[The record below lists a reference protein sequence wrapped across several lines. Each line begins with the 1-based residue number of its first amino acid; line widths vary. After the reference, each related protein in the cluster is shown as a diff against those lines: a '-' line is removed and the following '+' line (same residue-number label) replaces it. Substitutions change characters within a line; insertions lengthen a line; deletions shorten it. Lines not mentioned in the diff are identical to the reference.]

1 MSAPTL
7 GRVTYITHD
16 GTQIQLDVAPGTSL
30 MQAATS
36 HGVPGIEA
44 ECGGSLSCATC
55 HVYVEPDWLECLEPP
70 SETERQMLEFAD
82 DPRDNSRLCC
92 QIRFNAALEGI
103 VVRVPEA
110 Q

>member
-1 MSAPTL
+1 M
-7 GRVTYITHD
+7 GKVTYITHE
-16 GTQIQLDVAPGTSL
+16 GTKYRIEVAPGTSL

-55 HVYVEPDWLECLEPP
+55 HVYVPSEWLEKLAAP
-70 SETERQMLEFAD
+70 SDAERQMLEFAEQ
-82 DPRDNSRLCC
+82 PRDNSRLCC
-92 QIRFNAALEGI
+92 QIKFTAALDGI
-103 VVRVPEA
+103 VVRVPEV

>member
-1 MSAPTL
+1 MSEPTL
-7 GRVTYITHD
+7 GSVTYIMHD
-16 GTQIQLDVAPGTSL
+16 GTKIQIDVAPGTTL

-36 HGVPGIEA
+36 HGVPGT
-44 ECGGSLSCATC
+44 LSCATC

-70 SETERQMLEFAD
+70 SETERQMLEFAAE
-82 DPRDNSRLCC
+82 PRDNSRLCC

>member
-1 MSAPTL
+1 VSTSTV
-7 GRVTYITHD
+7 GRVTYITPD
-16 GTQIQLDVAPGTSL
+16 GEQHQVEVAPGTSL

-55 HVYVEPDWLECLEPP
+55 HVYVQPDWLDRLEPP
-70 SETERQMLEFAD
+70 NQAERQMLEFAEQ
-82 DPRDNSRLCC
+82 PQVNSRLCC
-92 QIRFNAALEGI
+92 QIRFTAALEGI